1 MTSMTGGQPVQ
12 LSPQQIVDNWDLGLK
27 PLQAIHHQAG
37 NYLVSLKDR
46 QAELFCYAIAIHYL
60 PNPSNRNTRTFVGS
74 YDFHLTK
81 RGRDWKIDKFE
92 FNLKYLDGNKDLGS
106 PSDQRK

>member
-1 MTSMTGGQPVQ
+1 MTGGQPVQ

-46 QAELFCYAIAIHYL
+46 HAELFC
-60 PNPSNRNTRTFVGS
+60 

-81 RGRDWKIDKFE
+81 RGRDWKIDKFK